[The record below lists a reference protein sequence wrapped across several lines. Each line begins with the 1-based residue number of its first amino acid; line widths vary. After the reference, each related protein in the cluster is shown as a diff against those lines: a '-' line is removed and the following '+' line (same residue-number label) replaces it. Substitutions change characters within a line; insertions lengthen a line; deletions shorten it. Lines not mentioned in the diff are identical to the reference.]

1 MKRLGLLTIPVLLSA
16 CAAQIRVATPEPPV
30 ATVSVGVPA
39 PAPEP
44 AAPPA
49 EAAADTAEP
58 VPTDPEE
65 VTATSE
71 PPNPV
76 YEEETDSPG
85 PAYVWVGGYWGWNGV
100 DWGWNW
106 GHWAV
111 APEGQFYIEPY
122 YERVGDHVVYVQ
134 GYWGPHDAPHRSYGG
149 DRIQFSHP
157 ERPANYHRGEHVVVE
172 HRAGPAPGHRP
183 GGAYAHATGPA
194 RPLPRATA
202 PQHRTAAAGRT
213 ATPRSEPK
221 GAPGN
226 EHAEGRATAARGSSA
241 EPHGTPT
248 NGREPAGK
256 AEASKEPGKSE
267 GPKGPAGRTEASKE
281 PKEPAGKAE
290 ASKEPGKSEGSKGPA
305 GRTEA
310 SKEPKEP
317 AGKAEASK
325 EPAGKS
331 EPTGKSEASREP
343 AGRAEP
349 ARTES
354 RGEGWAHG
362 ARGSAPRSGCAQEAS
377 EEVAPGGWAA
387 DHGMG
392 SFQEPMPFVMV
403 RPPQARAAPNR
414 ILWHP
419 FLRRRRW
426 PFRRSSRGATGRM
439 LAMPRRSC

>member
-30 ATVSVGVPA
+30 ATVSVGA

-58 VPTDPEE
+58 VPTGDPEE

-71 PPNPV
+71 PPDPV
-76 YEEETDSPG
+76 YEEQTDSPG
-85 PAYVWVGGYWGWNGV
+85 PTYVWVGGYWGWNGV

-106 GHWAV
+106 GRWAV

-149 DRIQFSHP
+149 DRIQFAAT

-172 HRAGPAPGHRP
+172 HRAGPPPGHRP
-183 GGAYAHATGPA
+183 GGAYAHATGPV

-221 GAPGN
+221 SGPGN
-226 EHAEGRATAARGSSA
+226 EHAEGRATAARGGST
-241 EPHGTPT
+241 EPHGT
-248 NGREPAGK
+248 GK
-256 AEASKEPGKSE
+256 AEASKEP
-267 GPKGPAGRTEASKE
+267 
-281 PKEPAGKAE
+281 AGKT
-290 ASKEPGKSEGSKGPA
+290 EGSKGPA

-317 AGKAEASK
+317 AGKTEASK
-325 EPAGKS
+325 EPAGKTEAS
-331 EPTGKSEASREP
+331 KEPKEPAGKTEASKAPPGKSEASREP
-343 AGRAEP
+343 AGKAEP
-349 ARTES
+349 ARTD
-354 RGEGWAHG
+354 
-362 ARGSAPRSGCAQEAS
+362 P
-377 EEVAPGGWAA
+377 AA
-387 DHGMG
+387 KAGH
-392 SFQEPMPFVMV
+392 
-403 RPPQARAAPNR
+403 AAPPAP
-414 ILWHP
+414 HP
-419 FLRRRRW
+419 A
-426 PFRRSSRGATGRM
+426 PPAPKKTQKK
-439 LAMPRRSC
+439 